1 MLSFEEKKAVFDE
14 FAELTAVPVSLNRL
28 NYHFEESA
36 VEKTIVVR
44 FLHPNGNAFVYAGY
58 LPEEMTNKGYI
69 SVIDATEDELRELV
83 EKAINHLKKTENGY
97 EEGYQETWTDQYG
110 ENLILQYDHPMWVIY
125 VENGQVEGVFKSKEA
140 AEGYLMDENFFHN

>member
-14 FAELTAVPVSLNRL
+14 FAELTAVPVSLNRV

-97 EEGYQETWTDQYG
+97 EEGYQENWTDQYG

-125 VENGQVEGVFKSKEA
+125 VKNGQVEGVFKSKVA